1 VQLVLKG
8 ALKKMTKVEKEQVKR
23 VWAELEN
30 IVTIVDP
37 QINLRQYFK
46 SEELDREDLKGIST
60 LISMIRIYVKYL
72 KLETESLKREEVF
85 LMKILA
91 GEEDDIRE

>member
-1 VQLVLKG
+1 
-8 ALKKMTKVEKEQVKR
+8 MTKVEKEQVKR

>member
-1 VQLVLKG
+1 VLKG